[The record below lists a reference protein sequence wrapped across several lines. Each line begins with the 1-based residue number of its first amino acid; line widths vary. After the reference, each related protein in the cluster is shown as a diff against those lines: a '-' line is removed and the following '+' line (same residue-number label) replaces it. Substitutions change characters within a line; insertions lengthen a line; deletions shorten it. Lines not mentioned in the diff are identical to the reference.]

1 VAQNDS
7 GAITPPRFSQ
17 SLVAMKRKATL
28 QRELDSAFS
37 NYLKLTDALR
47 SDLASMLDEERPT
60 LHWRRN
66 FVRAS
71 AALLE
76 GHAHCLRR
84 VCAVGLSIDASVFS
98 KKEQRA
104 ITNDGGLSANERLK
118 WTLRAAYK
126 LHGLKPSPRFDGP
139 EWRNAQKVMLK
150 RHRLMHPRRPN
161 DLGIADSTWKAL
173 RRGIIWLMKQFFDFL
188 SLLQAKYGN

>member
-1 VAQNDS
+1 
-7 GAITPPRFSQ
+7 
-17 SLVAMKRKATL
+17 MKKKATL

-37 NYLKLTDALR
+37 NYLKLTATLRGDMDA
-47 SDLASMLDEERPT
+47 MLDEEHVS

-84 VCAVGLSIDASVFS
+84 MCAVGMSIDASAFS
-98 KKEQRA
+98 KKERQA
-104 ITNDGGLSANERLK
+104 ITNEGGISANERLK

-126 LHGLKPSPRFDGP
+126 LFSLQPLPRFDGA

-150 RHRLMHPRRPN
+150 RHKLMHPQRPS
-161 DLGIADSTWKAL
+161 DLGIADSTWRAL
-173 RRGIIWLMKQFFDFL
+173 RRGIVWLMKQFFDFL
-188 SLLQAKYGN
+188 SLSQAKYGN